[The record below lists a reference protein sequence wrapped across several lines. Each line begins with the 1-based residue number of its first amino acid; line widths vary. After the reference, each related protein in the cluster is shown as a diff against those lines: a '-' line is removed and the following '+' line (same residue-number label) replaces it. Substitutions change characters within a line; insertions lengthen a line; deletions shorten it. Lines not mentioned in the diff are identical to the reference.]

1 MKKISLYD
9 SFANGMIDSLFDF
22 DIFWQNRDF
31 GFDHLIGLECSLY
44 IRQLIYNDINDK
56 RLPRIVIDSRYKC
69 KVEDPICDEEIPEK
83 LSYKFENE
91 FFEELEIYHEY
102 AKDFR
107 SSGIIEE
114 QDMFFAEYDNNTKK
128 LIFRIKADHP
138 RWIDTCKVRL
148 ALILGYYQYFEQN
161 GITNEFT
168 QFMNYII
175 KTNSHRPPN
184 STNVFESVVKDG
196 KSRTPVLSPG
206 TIS

>member
-9 SFANGMIDSLFDF
+9 SFANGVAGSLFDF
-22 DIFWQNRDF
+22 DIFWVNRDF
-31 GFDHLIGLECSLY
+31 GFEHLIGLEHSVD
-44 IRQLIYNDINDK
+44 IRKLLHDDINDK
-56 RLPRIVIDSRYKC
+56 RMSITIGSRVIKEALC
-69 KVEDPICDEEIPEK
+69 NEDIPEK

-107 SSGIIEE
+107 YNNIIEE
-114 QDMFFAEYDNNTKK
+114 QDMFFVEYDNKTKK

-138 RWIDTCKVRL
+138 RWIDICKVRL
-148 ALILGYYQYFEQN
+148 GLILGYYQYFEQN
-161 GITNEFT
+161 GISNEFT
-168 QFMNYII
+168 EFMNYII

-184 STNVFESVVKDG
+184 STNVFESIIEEGRKRVH
-196 KSRTPVLSPG
+196 VLPPG